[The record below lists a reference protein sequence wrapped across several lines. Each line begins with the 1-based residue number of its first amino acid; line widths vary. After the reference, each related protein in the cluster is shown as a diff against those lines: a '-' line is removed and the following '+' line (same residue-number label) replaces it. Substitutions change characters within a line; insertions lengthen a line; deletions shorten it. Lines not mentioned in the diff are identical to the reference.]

1 MRKTDSLGNTKLVN
15 NDHQQFGSKM
25 NKEIIS
31 MTIKSSKKEKDD
43 IISVESRIM
52 TRTTRYLISEKNIY
66 RQKNQSM

>member
-1 MRKTDSLGNTKLVN
+1 MRKTDSLGNKKLVN

-52 TRTTRYLISEKNIY
+52 TRTTRYLINEKNIY